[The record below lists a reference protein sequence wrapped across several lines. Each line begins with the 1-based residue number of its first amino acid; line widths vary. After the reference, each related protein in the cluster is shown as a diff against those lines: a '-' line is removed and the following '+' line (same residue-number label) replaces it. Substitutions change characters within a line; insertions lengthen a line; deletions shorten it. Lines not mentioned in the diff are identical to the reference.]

1 MKRSL
6 PKSRLSCILLA
17 AGMSKRMGA
26 ENKLLIEIN
35 DEPLIRRTTRLL
47 LDYGME
53 EIIVVLGYQSKDVHA
68 AIEDLPVSCVVN
80 SDYERGQMTSV
91 HAGLT
96 ALTRE
101 TDGVM
106 IFLAD
111 LLLIT
116 ADDIRDI
123 HASYEH
129 QDANI
134 LVPQFQQIRGNPII
148 FSPVQRDSILAGEKN
163 LGCRKLIS
171 NNPELVT
178 VFESTNDHV
187 ICDLDTPESLILM
200 SQRLGLPIGQYAS
213 ANISSRE
220 PDRARRS
227 HHV

>member
-35 DEPLIRRTTRLL
+35 GEPVIRRTTRLL

-53 EIIVVLGYQSKDVHA
+53 EIVVVLGYQSEDVHA
-68 AIEDLPVSCVVN
+68 AIKDLPIHCVVN
-80 SDYERGQMTSV
+80 SDYEKGQMTSV

-116 ADDIRDI
+116 ANDIRDI

-129 QDANI
+129 QNANI

-148 FSPVQRDSILAGEKN
+148 FSPVQRDSILSGEKN

-178 VFESTNDHV
+178 VYVSTNDHV
-187 ICDLDTPESLILM
+187 ICDLDTPESMTLM
-200 SQRLGLPIGQYAS
+200 SQRLGLPIGQCTS
-213 ANISSRE
+213 ANIGSSE
-220 PDRARRS
+220 IDRARGS
-227 HHV
+227 LHV